1 MGSRLSGKPY
11 LARRAKSRKRG
22 KKEEARYLSII
33 MTLEKLEWELHTVLG
48 GREVPDEA
56 CRHSGIK

>member
-1 MGSRLSGKPY
+1 METIRQTLTSKAGEEKETW
-11 LARRAKSRKRG
+11 KE
-22 KKEEARYLSII
+22 EEARYLSII
-33 MTLEKLEWELHTVLG
+33 MTLEKLEWELHTVLV